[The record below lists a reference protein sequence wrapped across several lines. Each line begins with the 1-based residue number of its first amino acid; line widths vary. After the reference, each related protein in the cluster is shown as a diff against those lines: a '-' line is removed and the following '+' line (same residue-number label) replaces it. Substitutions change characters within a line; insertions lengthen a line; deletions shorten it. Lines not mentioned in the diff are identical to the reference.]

1 MYTYLIVCL
10 GHVIKIELELKEAP
24 DDMIIGSTPFK
35 LDVTG
40 EINSTYPDGEFK
52 NPRDKPSL
60 FVHNSKI
67 TLDPR
72 FQIEKLQ
79 KIKETSVH
87 IFKSYRGEID
97 FFTFYRTSTFK

>member
-1 MYTYLIVCL
+1 MVLVCL

-24 DDMIIGSTPFK
+24 DDMIVGSTPFK

-67 TLDPR
+67 TLGPR
-72 FQIEKLQ
+72 FASLFQIEKLRR
-79 KIKETSVH
+79 IEETSVH
-87 IFKSYRGEID
+87 IFKFYRREID
-97 FFTFYRTSTFK
+97 FFTSY